1 MSQIHTCRM
10 LTVSVSGPRPMRG
23 GLPGS
28 GTFVDTVQMSRDTK
42 PSTWTKADQG
52 SGETE
57 VVGRL
62 CGPWT
67 RLPDSNT
74 GGSENAEL

>member
-1 MSQIHTCRM
+1 M
-10 LTVSVSGPRPMRG
+10 
-23 GLPGS
+23 
-28 GTFVDTVQMSRDTK
+28 DTVQMSRDTK

-67 RLPDSNT
+67 RLPDSDT